1 MDALF
6 GLPRK
11 KSSGSSYRNSIHGH
25 YFFCD
30 QSAVDEFVSMA
41 SSRKK
46 SDMKV
51 RCLSRFFFGITVA
64 LFLRCVVTS
73 LLGMC

>member
-11 KSSGSSYRNSIHGH
+11 KSSGTSYRDAIHGH

-30 QSAVDEFVSMA
+30 QSAVDEFVFTA
-41 SSRKK
+41 PSRKK
-46 SDMKV
+46 NDLKV
-51 RCLSRFFFGITVA
+51 SGLYQF
-64 LFLRCVVTS
+64 
-73 LLGMC
+73 